1 MRTLFKGL
9 VVLAVLVPLGA
20 GAQQEPVQPGQRA
33 LVRIGGYGG
42 LTPEDRANYCLWA
55 GQLFSIGSSFCTRQQ
70 TMTTC
75 TDIGTTR
82 PPVWVNKDNDKN
94 CDRNPSWT
102 PQ

>member
-1 MRTLFKGL
+1 MRALFNGL
-9 VVLAVLVPLGA
+9 LALVVLVPLGA
-20 GAQQEPVQPGQRA
+20 VAQQEQQGPQRA
-33 LVRIGGYGG
+33 IVRIGSYAG
-42 LTPEDRANYCLWA
+42 LSPEDRANYCLWA
-55 GQLFSIGSSFCTRQQ
+55 GQLYSVGAGFCSRQQ

-94 CDRNPSWT
+94 CDRNPSLT

>member
-1 MRTLFKGL
+1 MRTLLKGL
-9 VVLAVLVPLGA
+9 MIVAALAPLGA
-20 GAQQEPVQPGQRA
+20 AAQQEPPQTMQRGI
-33 LVRIGGYGG
+33 VRLGGAGG
-42 LTPEDRANYCLWA
+42 LSPEERASYCLWA
-55 GQLFSIGSSFCTRQQ
+55 GQLYSIGASFCSRQQ

-75 TDIGTTR
+75 TEGGGSR

>member
-1 MRTLFKGL
+1 MCRSVKA
-9 VVLAVLVPLGA
+9 LAIMVAITPFGA
-20 GAQQEPVQPGQRA
+20 MAQQEPPQAAQRGI
-33 LVRIGGYGG
+33 VRLGGS
-42 LTPEDRANYCLWA
+42 TNISAEDRAAYCLWA
-55 GQLFSIGSSFCTRQQ
+55 GQLYSIGASFCSRQQ

-75 TDIGTTR
+75 TEAGTNR